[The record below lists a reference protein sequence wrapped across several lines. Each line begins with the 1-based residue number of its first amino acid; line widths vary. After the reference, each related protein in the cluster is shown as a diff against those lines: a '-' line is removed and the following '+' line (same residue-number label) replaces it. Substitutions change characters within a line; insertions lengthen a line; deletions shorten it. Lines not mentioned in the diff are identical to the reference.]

1 MELYELLALVVETF
15 TRLGVPYL
23 VTGSVA
29 SMAYGEPRLTND
41 IDVVAGVREEHIP
54 GLLAAFPADSFY
66 LSTEAIREAIRS
78 QGQFNIIHPGSGLK
92 VDVIIRKE
100 TPFDG
105 SRFARAR
112 VIRPAESYEATFAAA
127 EDVIIKKME
136 YYREGG
142 SDKRLRD
149 ITGILKVSAQEI
161 DEGYIV
167 EWSERLGLR
176 PIWQMIKRR
185 MTDTPDEKR

>member
-15 TRLGVPYL
+15 KRLGVPYL

-41 IDVVAGVREEHIP
+41 IDIVAGVREQHIAH
-54 GLLAAFPADSFY
+54 LLAAFPANEFY
-66 LSTEAIREAIRS
+66 LSTGAVHEAIQS
-78 QGQFNIIHPGSGLK
+78 QGQFNIIHPESGLK

-100 TPFDG
+100 TPFDH

-112 VIRPAESYEATFAAA
+112 RIWPAESYDATFAAP
-127 EDVIIKKME
+127 EDVIIKKLE

-142 SDKRLRD
+142 SDKHLRD
-149 ITGILKVSAQEI
+149 ITGILKVSSQEI
-161 DEGYIV
+161 DEAYIV
-167 EWSERLGLR
+167 GWTERLGLR
-176 PIWQMIKRR
+176 SIWEMIRRR
-185 MTDTPDEKR
+185 MAEGPEESG

>member
-1 MELYELLALVVETF
+1 MELYDLLAQVVETF
-15 TRLGVPYL
+15 ERLRIPYL

-41 IDVVAGVREEHIP
+41 IDVVARIQEADIP
-54 GLLAAFPADSFY
+54 GLLSAFPTHDFY
-66 LSTEAIREAIRS
+66 LSEEAIREAIRR

-100 TPFDG
+100 TPFDR

-112 VIRPAESYEATFAAA
+112 VLRPSESYEAAFASA

-142 SDKRLRD
+142 SEKHLRD
-149 ITGILKVSAQEI
+149 ITGMLKVSGDEI
-161 DEGYIV
+161 DQAYIA
-167 EWSERLGLR
+167 EWTDRLGLHD
-176 PIWQMIKRR
+176 IWDMIQRR
-185 MTDTPDEKR
+185 LEEPS